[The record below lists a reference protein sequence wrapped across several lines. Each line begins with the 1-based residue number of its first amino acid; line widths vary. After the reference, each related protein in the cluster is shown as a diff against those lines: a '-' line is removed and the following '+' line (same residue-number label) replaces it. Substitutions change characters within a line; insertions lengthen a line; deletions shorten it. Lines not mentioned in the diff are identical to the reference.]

1 MPKKSLSL
9 SPWPDRPSRTVV
21 EGPPGDAGAGDL
33 DPGGVGARGRAGG
46 RDCGTGGGGV
56 WGSAREPLETL
67 RSQTVPSAEAE
78 TVSGI
83 ETGTLAEGQHF
94 AQQLRRGVKRLKTGE
109 GLLCKMRLLTV
120 GFTVDSHL
128 AVDSDGPRN
137 LWSQRQ

>member
-9 SPWPDRPSRTVV
+9 SPWPERPSRTVV
-21 EGPPGDAGAGDL
+21 EGPPPPGDREP
-33 DPGGVGARGRAGG
+33 PGGVGARGRAGG

-128 AVDSDGPRN
+128 AVDIDGPRH